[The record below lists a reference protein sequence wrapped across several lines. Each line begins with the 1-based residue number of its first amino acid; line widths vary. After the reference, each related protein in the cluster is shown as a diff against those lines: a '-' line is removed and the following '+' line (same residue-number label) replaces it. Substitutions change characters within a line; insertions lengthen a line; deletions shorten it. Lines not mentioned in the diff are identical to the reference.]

1 MIGEPITEPTALPVS
16 AQAQMGTALPV
27 IAVPVALATAAQAQT
42 TAVIL
47 PQAEAVVPTEF
58 QPLEPPIES
67 FGCNGCGDRL
77 PIMAYGT
84 HRDGRR
90 HVRCLACNVST
101 PYNQ

>member
-1 MIGEPITEPTALPVS
+1 MSTAP
-16 AQAQMGTALPV
+16 PV
-27 IAVPVALATAAQAQT
+27 ITVPVAPVNAAETQT

-47 PQAEAVVPTEF
+47 PQAEAVVTTKS
-58 QPLEPPIES
+58 QHLEPPIES
-67 FGCNGCGDRL
+67 FECSCCGDLL

-90 HVRCLACNVST
+90 HVWCLACNVST